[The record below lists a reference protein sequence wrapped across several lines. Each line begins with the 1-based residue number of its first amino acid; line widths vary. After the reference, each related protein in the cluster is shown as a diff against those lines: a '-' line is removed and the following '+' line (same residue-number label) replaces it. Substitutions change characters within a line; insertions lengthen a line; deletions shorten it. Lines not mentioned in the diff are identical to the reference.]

1 MNETI
6 DPLGKGG
13 SEGRFIQHHST
24 TPRKTRQAI
33 DDRELFTARIVT
45 GRKIDN
51 EVANVRIAKR
61 IAFQNLAFVLNV
73 NHRAGRYFLSDHSSN
88 LPDYSVNFD
97 FMAGNDL
104 VNPDA
109 LNSTIEF
116 LTAMVT
122 PALLISA
129 TGSLVL
135 STSTRLGRVVDRVR
149 ALEDR
154 LSELIYLE
162 RKDEVPLYD
171 KRVEVIVD
179 LLDKVTS
186 RSRILQR
193 ALQTFY
199 YGVGMFTL
207 TSVTIAIAAFF
218 NTYRWVPIPIGI
230 VGIMFLFWG
239 SFLMLRET
247 RMATATIN
255 AEMDFTWELAR
266 EVAPREVAI
275 KYKPTGKRGGMQ
287 LAKIKDGRRKVP
299 DTFPGD

>member
-1 MNETI
+1 MANE
-6 DPLGKGG
+6 
-13 SEGRFIQHHST
+13 
-24 TPRKTRQAI
+24 
-33 DDRELFTARIVT
+33 
-45 GRKIDN
+45 
-51 EVANVRIAKR
+51 
-61 IAFQNLAFVLNV
+61 
-73 NHRAGRYFLSDHSSN
+73 
-88 LPDYSVNFD
+88 
-97 FMAGNDL
+97 L

-149 ALEDR
+149 QLEDR
-154 LSELIYLE
+154 LSDLIYRE
-162 RKDEVPLYD
+162 DKEDVPLYD

-193 ALQTFY
+193 AMQAFY
-199 YGVGMFTL
+199 YGLGFFVL

-218 NTYRWVPIPIGI
+218 STYRWVPIPIGI

-239 SFLMLRET
+239 SMLMLRET
-247 RMATATIN
+247 RMATATVN
-255 AEMDFTWELAR
+255 AEMDFTWQLAR
-266 EVAPREVAI
+266 EVAPKEVAS
-275 KYKPTGKRGGMQ
+275 KYSRKGKNKGMTP
-287 LAKIKDGRRKVP
+287 AKLKEK
-299 DTFPGD
+299 